1 MTMTKE
7 QIRDLADEAM
17 DVACA
22 HIQKRVGQNDGGI
35 AAQVFSDNRA
45 RDLFIAYIETEI
57 MYGKTENAT

>member
-17 DVACA
+17 DAACA
-22 HIQKRVGQNDGGI
+22 HIQQKLGQDDGGI

-45 RDLFIAYIETEI
+45 RDLFVAYIQTEI
-57 MYGKTENAT
+57 MYGKTENAQ